1 MRCMNRR
8 LHAASERVERGF
20 AAQVAQVARLRG
32 QGGGDGDQAR
42 RPWLEMGKWVWESWV
57 IWMWREDS
65 LDSPVKWSWP
75 GPYMLT
81 QSR

>member
-1 MRCMNRR
+1 VRCTNRR
-8 LHAASERVERGF
+8 LHAASERVERVF

-42 RPWLEMGKWVWESWV
+42 RPWLEMGKWVCSWV
-57 IWMWREDS
+57 IWMWREDN
-65 LDSPVKWSWP
+65 LDSPVKSSWP
-75 GPYMLT
+75 GPDMLT